1 MVKKPPRASK
11 LLGEMSRN
19 PKADWRIEQLD
30 TVARAHEV
38 NVRRGRGS
46 HVVFEHAKLPY
57 ALSVP
62 ARRPIK
68 PVYVRRFVALIEDIE
83 GIAAAESMLRRLRGE
98 DDEP

>member
-11 LLGEMSRN
+11 LLSEMSRN

-30 TVARAHEV
+30 TVARAYEV
-38 NVRRGRGS
+38 NVRRARGS
-46 HVVFEHAKLPY
+46 HVVFEHATLSY

-68 PVYVRRFVALIEDIE
+68 PVYVRRFVALIEDVE
-83 GIAAAESMLRRLRGE
+83 GIAAAESMLRPLRGE
-98 DDEP
+98 DDQS

>member
-11 LLGEMSRN
+11 LLSEMRRN
-19 PKADWRIEQLD
+19 PKGDWRIEQLD
-30 TVARAHEV
+30 TVARAYEV

-46 HVVFEHAKLPY
+46 HVVFEHPKLVR

-62 ARRPIK
+62 VRRPIK
-68 PVYVRRFVALIEDIE
+68 PVYVRRFVALIEDIA
-83 GIAAAESMLRRLRGE
+83 GIAAAEWMLRGE